1 MRGSEDPDL
10 KYRLKALVIEE
21 CDKAVAPGDLADD
34 LPLFGDDSL
43 IQLDSLD
50 GLQVSMALQK
60 EFSVRIAD
68 PKEMRRVMTSIN
80 TLADFLQPG

>member
-10 KYRLKALVIEE
+10 KYRLKALIIDE
-21 CDKAVAPGDLADD
+21 CDKAVAPEDIGDDA
-34 LPLFGDDSL
+34 PLFGEDSEL
-43 IQLDSLD
+43 QLDSLD

-68 PKEMRRVMTSIN
+68 PKEMRRIMTSVN
-80 TLADFLQPG
+80 GLADFLQPE